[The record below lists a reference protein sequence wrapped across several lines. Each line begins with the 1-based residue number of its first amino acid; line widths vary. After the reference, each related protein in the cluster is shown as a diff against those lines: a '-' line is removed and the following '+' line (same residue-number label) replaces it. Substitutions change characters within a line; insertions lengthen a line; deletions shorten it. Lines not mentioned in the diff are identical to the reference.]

1 MDHKDPIDELLRE
14 TFRAIRGREERAFE
28 NSTIPDADKV
38 LAKLYIQINESEQK
52 RSARKKK
59 MVKIFRN
66 VTAITA
72 SFLLLISLNTVF
84 GDHPKVLALRS
95 QVVRIFYEATED
107 FTIIRSSDMDL
118 QNLPPGAPPPPP
130 PDAPEIRFSD
140 AAHVVEEMPM
150 VEVIIPKKK
159 EAVYMTLAEAGR
171 AVDFPLLIPSYIPEA
186 FILKK
191 VEVTHYGLEHTIVEQ
206 HYQTSE
212 DKILRISQN
221 SRYVNFASTT
231 ATTQKVI
238 EMEVWGQPAV
248 MITNHTDFSSVFW
261 HRDEIRYELM
271 GMISY
276 EEMVKVIDSLRSPS

>member
-14 TFRAIRGREERAFE
+14 TFRVIRGCEERAFE
-28 NSTIPDADKV
+28 NIAIPDADKV
-38 LAKLYIQINESEQK
+38 LAKMYIRINQVEAK
-52 RSARKKK
+52 RSARKQTR
-59 MVKIFRN
+59 VKIFCN

-72 SFLLLISLNTVF
+72 ALMLVISLNTIW
-84 GDHPKVLALRS
+84 GDHPKVQALRS

-107 FTIIRSSDMDL
+107 LMIIRSSDMDF
-118 QNLPPGAPPPPP
+118 QNFPPGAPPPPP

-140 AAHVVEEMPM
+140 AAHVLEEMPM
-150 VEVIIPKKK
+150 VEVIIPEKNQ
-159 EAVYMTLAEAGR
+159 AVYLTLEEAGQ
-171 AVDFPLLIPSYIPEA
+171 AVDFPLLIPSYIPET

-191 VEVTHYGLEHTIVEQ
+191 VEITHYGPEHIIVEQ
-206 HYQTSE
+206 HYQTSD
-212 DKILRISQN
+212 DKVFRISQN
-221 SRYVNFASTT
+221 SGYVNFASTT

-261 HRDEIRYELM
+261 HRDDFRYDLM

>member
-14 TFRAIRGREERAFE
+14 TFTVIRGRDERAFE
-28 NSTIPDADKV
+28 NITIPDVDKV
-38 LAKLYIQINESEQK
+38 LAKLYIQINELEQK
-52 RSARKKK
+52 RSARKKTI
-59 MVKIFRN
+59 VKIFRN

-72 SFLLLISLNTVF
+72 LLLLVISLNTVF
-84 GDHPKVLALRS
+84 GDHPKVQALRS
-95 QVVRIFYEATED
+95 QVVRIFYEAAED
-107 FTIIRSSDMDL
+107 LTIIRSSDMDL

-140 AAHVVEEMPM
+140 AAHVLEEIPM
-150 VEVIIPKKK
+150 VEVIIPEKN
-159 EAVYMTLAEAGR
+159 EAVYMTLEEAGR

-186 FILKK
+186 FILEK
-191 VEVTHYGLEHTIVEQ
+191 VEVIQYGSEHTIVEQ
-206 HYQTSE
+206 HYQTSD

-221 SRYVNFASTT
+221 SGYVNFASTT

-261 HRDEIRYELM
+261 HRDDFRYDLM

-276 EEMVKVIDSLRSPS
+276 EEMVKVIDSLKSPN